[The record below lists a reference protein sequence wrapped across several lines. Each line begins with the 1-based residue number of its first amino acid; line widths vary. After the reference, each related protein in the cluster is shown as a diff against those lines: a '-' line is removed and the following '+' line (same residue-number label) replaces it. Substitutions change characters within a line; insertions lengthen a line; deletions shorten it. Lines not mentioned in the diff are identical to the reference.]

1 MVPHFT
7 FFIPTTVGVTKAVNV
22 LVFVRTYV
30 RVCVCVCVGLCMF
43 VCVLGRAH
51 ACVCL
56 FLHVIVKMKNTACY
70 NNSVNSMLVNNI
82 DTAALT

>member
-1 MVPHFT
+1 
-7 FFIPTTVGVTKAVNV
+7 
-22 LVFVRTYV
+22 
-30 RVCVCVCVGLCMF
+30 MF

-70 NNSVNSMLVNNI
+70 NNSINSMLVNNI